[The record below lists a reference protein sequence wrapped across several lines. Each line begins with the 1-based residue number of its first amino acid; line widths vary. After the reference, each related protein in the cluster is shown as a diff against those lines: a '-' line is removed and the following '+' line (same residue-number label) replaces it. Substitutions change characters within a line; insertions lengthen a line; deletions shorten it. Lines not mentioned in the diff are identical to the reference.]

1 LTRRLSSTLLVSHRN
16 STLLVSLPRSLNSCL
31 RCFRLRPRKPHRRS
45 SNALLLA
52 SAPFMML
59 PLGPSS
65 STSLPRRH
73 SVTPLTQHNLSSA
86 NRFGEE
92 GPSIP
97 SAHGPFPALN
107 RRHSLNLMRKPLRSS
122 PLAGPALSS
131 DGFHE
136 AERPKTPRVRVL
148 STPNLHSRTRSD
160 PAPPVPISPPVSKRL
175 SRRASLL
182 EIVKRPFEQKR
193 PPLPAPPFSAPPA
206 GGFPSIVYTPLPP
219 PPLSSHHER
228 ARSRSTSMSTT
239 DSYTACSAPAS
250 FPRAYTAASSCQPTL
265 PVMKPN
271 ADMPAVYG
279 SGHYKN
285 DSEDNWLTTTPY
297 GITPR
302 FSRLGL
308 TAPSV
313 VLPVSARASRRKS
326 LRGGGGQ
333 RVSLAPVMPPR
344 QSNLKTNTRPE
355 PVTPPRSS
363 SLTQTSPVSSSTPS
377 LLTRR
382 RSSRSFSSERPSTP
396 SATSIS
402 GTDSVVFAE
411 GDGCESDEISSP
423 HDFDVLSDADDAQVV
438 PAADHTPE
446 NPFAFAKPPSS
457 WGLSMRRRHG
467 PTHMKGV
474 SFLSF
479 GSGDSSTG
487 FSPIQSPV
495 QSYFPA
501 VQVSAPP
508 ARPVQTAAYTP
519 PVEASTPGPYLE
531 VPGAPPLAR
540 SASASTCAASL
551 GASPD
556 LWAWLPP
563 SATFGNLIEYS
574 TKRDRDSEANASS
587 PVNCYH
593 ERKYIASLVRQSNWR
608 FKWVTL
614 GTDAIVDKYLSCIQN
629 SV

>member
-1 LTRRLSSTLLVSHRN
+1 MNVGVLPLAGRCISRCLSHSRRET
-16 STLLVSLPRSLNSCL
+16 
-31 RCFRLRPRKPHRRS
+31 
-45 SNALLLA
+45 NALLLA

-59 PLGPSS
+59 PPGP
-65 STSLPRRH
+65 
-73 SVTPLTQHNLSSA
+73 SVTPLTQHILSSA

-92 GPSIP
+92 GSSIP

-136 AERPKTPRVRVL
+136 VERPKTPRVRVL
-148 STPNLHSRTRSD
+148 STPNLHSRTRWD
-160 PAPPVPISPPVSKRL
+160 PAPPVPISPPVSK
-175 SRRASLL
+175 
-182 EIVKRPFEQKR
+182 
-193 PPLPAPPFSAPPA
+193 
-206 GGFPSIVYTPLPP
+206 PSSIHRYPP
-219 PPLSSHHER
+219 PPLSSHHGR

-250 FPRAYTAASSCQPTL
+250 FPRAYTAASSCQRTSTL
-265 PVMKPN
+265 PVLKAN

-285 DSEDNWLTTTPY
+285 DSEDNWLTATPY
-297 GITPR
+297 GTTPR

-308 TAPSV
+308 TAPGV
-313 VLPVSARASRRKS
+313 VLPARASRRKS

-333 RVSLAPVMPPR
+333 RVSVEPVMPPR
-344 QSNLKTNTRPE
+344 QSSLKTNTRPE

-363 SLTQTSPVSSSTPS
+363 SLIQTSPVPSSTPS

-382 RSSRSFSSERPSTP
+382 RSSRSFSSEGPSTP

-411 GDGCESDEISSP
+411 GNECESDDIGTP
-423 HDFDVLSDADDAQVV
+423 HDFDVLSEDILSDADDAQV
-438 PAADHTPE
+438 
-446 NPFAFAKPPSS
+446 NPFAFAEPPSS

-479 GSGDSSTG
+479 GSGDSSTE

-540 SASASTCAASL
+540 SASAGTVSGAKKAAGTMRRLLRSL
-551 GASPD
+551 SGVARR
-556 LWAWLPP
+556 
-563 SATFGNLIEYS
+563 T
-574 TKRDRDSEANASS
+574 T
-587 PVNCYH
+587 
-593 ERKYIASLVRQSNWR
+593 
-608 FKWVTL
+608 
-614 GTDAIVDKYLSCIQN
+614 
-629 SV
+629 